1 MKTCRFGV
9 VFGSRGGSGQR
20 LVVCSNQPIRAD
32 CSAWRVDGLNRRRAG
47 ASLPCSQRVFRD
59 GCEKVEQK
67 ARCIDRSPLSRLRP
81 TSAAAA
87 PLYLVCPRPEARSP
101 KVKARR
107 HASPCRAP
115 AGRAS
120 RPGAVHAQGGRI
132 GDTCEALGCAGLH
145 RAPKYRRCP
154 RRHCPPRQRPRAARQ
169 RAPPKARLA
178 VALRVHD
185 GWLWRLVTLC

>member
-1 MKTCRFGV
+1 MKTCRFGG

-32 CSAWRVDGLNRRRAG
+32 CSSWRVDGLNRRRAG

-59 GCEKVEQK
+59 GCEKVKQK

-120 RPGAVHAQGGRI
+120 RP
-132 GDTCEALGCAGLH
+132 
-145 RAPKYRRCP
+145 RARRQN
-154 RRHCPPRQRPRAARQ
+154 RRHVRSARLRGSASCAEVPPLPTSALPASAAPARCAAARAAKSTTSSRAAR
-169 RAPPKARLA
+169 A
-178 VALRVHD
+178 
-185 GWLWRLVTLC
+185 